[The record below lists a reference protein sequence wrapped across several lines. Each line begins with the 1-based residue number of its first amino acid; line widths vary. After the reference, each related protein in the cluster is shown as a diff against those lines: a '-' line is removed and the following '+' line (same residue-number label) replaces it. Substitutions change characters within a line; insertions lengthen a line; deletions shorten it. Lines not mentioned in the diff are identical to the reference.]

1 MEEDP
6 IFPEH
11 LSESSLIPL
20 IKTGQLFMGKL
31 FISSN
36 NVYEGKINVE
46 NLGFQVRIVG
56 E

>member
-1 MEEDP
+1 MEEES

-11 LSESSLIPL
+11 LSEASLIPL
-20 IKTGQLFMGKL
+20 IKTGQLLMGKL

-36 NVYEGKINVE
+36 NVHEGKISVD